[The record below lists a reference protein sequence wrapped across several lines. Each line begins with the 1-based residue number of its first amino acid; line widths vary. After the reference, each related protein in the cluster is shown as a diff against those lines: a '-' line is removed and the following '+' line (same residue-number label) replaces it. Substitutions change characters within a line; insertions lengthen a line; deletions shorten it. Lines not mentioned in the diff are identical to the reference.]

1 VNAEIPHFELDR
13 EKLKQLVHYV
23 CDIAPDPRQLGA
35 TKLNKI
41 LFYADTQAYLE
52 TGSPSTGETDVKQ
65 KLGPVPKHIG
75 EILAE
80 LKAEE
85 AVAISEE
92 RLAFN
97 VYQEAPYRQRMFLSL
112 REPELDRFTA
122 KEIHIVDAVVHEIT
136 ELHTAT
142 SISEKSHDIFWDI
155 TEYGEEIRTTQA
167 GYEPS
172 NLRRRMSLPG
182 QQA

>member
-1 VNAEIPHFELDR
+1 MELPYSGAPVNAEIPHFELDR

-23 CDIAPDPRQLGA
+23 CDIAPNRQLGA

-52 TGSPSTGETDVKQ
+52 TGSPITGETYVKQ

-97 VYQEAPYRQRMFLSL
+97 VYQEAPYRQRMF
-112 REPELDRFTA
+112 
-122 KEIHIVDAVVHEIT
+122 
-136 ELHTAT
+136 
-142 SISEKSHDIFWDI
+142 
-155 TEYGEEIRTTQA
+155 
-167 GYEPS
+167 
-172 NLRRRMSLPG
+172 
-182 QQA
+182 